1 MKTLQL
7 TVTIILLA
15 VLPYSCCNKEK
26 AKANSK
32 EEIHISAKNAFVE
45 WGKLNAVD
53 ISSLTQTT
61 DNSDLEAIAN
71 AIGDARVVAIS
82 EGFHN
87 CKEMMQLHER
97 LIRYLVEEKGFNT
110 VMTES
115 GLPESRMVYDYIQG
129 KKVEGNVYKQGINK
143 MYGAWQ
149 EGRSLIDWMKEYNQS
164 HENILRYYGADI
176 GGFYTNWY
184 PPVQLIVDY
193 FQLVDPMY
201 AKQFKNSLDPFL
213 KVMGTKQARV
223 NYQEKLS
230 AIQKAKLAIVFDEA
244 INQFDNNK
252 ETYIAKS
259 NKEDYQWARQS
270 TIAMRMAENYYRNYA
285 DRKGMEPHRYAGL
298 NGRELMMAGNVLW
311 ALKQREDAKIIL
323 INHVIHTKT
332 KSQKQDDVWGYFTP
346 MAQII
351 KENLQ
356 DDFFVIGMC
365 YGGGQFWNKWQR
377 PDERFIDD
385 IQEAKLDG
393 MESVMSKIGKKQ
405 FFIHWKQAPV
415 EALPWLNSEL
425 TLREN
430 DYYTIIEPYEW
441 DACIYLNEV
450 SPARAA
456 ND

>member
-7 TVTIILLA
+7 SIA
-15 VLPYSCCNKEK
+15 VISLVVISFSCCNSEK
-26 AKANSK
+26 TQSSTK
-32 EEIHISAKNAFVE
+32 EEIHASAKKAFIN
-45 WGKLNAVD
+45 WGKQNAVE
-53 ISSLTQTT
+53 INSLTQNT

-71 AIGDARVVAIS
+71 AIGNARVVAIS

-87 CKEMMQLHER
+87 CKEMMQLHDR

-115 GLPESRMVYDYIQG
+115 GLPESRMVYNFIQG
-129 KKVEGNVYKQGINK
+129 EKVTGNVYKEGVNK

-149 EGRSLIDWMKEYNQS
+149 EVRSLIDWMKEYNQS
-164 HENILRYYGADI
+164 HNNTLRYYGADI

-184 PPVQLIVDY
+184 PPIQLIVDY
-193 FQLVDPMY
+193 LQVVDPVY
-201 AKQFKNSLDPFL
+201 SKKFRKSLDPFL
-213 KVMGTKQARV
+213 VIMGTKQARV

-230 AIQKAKLAIVFDEA
+230 AEQKANLAIVLDEA
-244 INQFDNNK
+244 ISHFDNNK
-252 ETYIAKS
+252 ESFIAKW
-259 NKEDYQWARQS
+259 NKEEYQWARQS

-298 NGRELMMAGNVLW
+298 NGRELMMAENVLW
-311 ALKQREDAKIIL
+311 ALRQSEEAKIIL

-332 KSQKQDDVWGYFTP
+332 KSQKQDDVWGYFIP

-377 PDERFIDD
+377 PAERFIDD
-385 IQEAKLDG
+385 IQPAKADG
-393 MESVMSKIGKKQ
+393 MEAVLNAIGKKQ
-405 FFIHWKQAPV
+405 FFIHWEQAPV
-415 EALPWLNSEL
+415 ETLPWLNSEL

-430 DYYTIIEPYEW
+430 DYYTKMEPGEW
-441 DACIYLNEV
+441 NACLYIDVV
-450 SPARAA
+450 SPGTEA
-456 ND
+456 DD